1 MTKFFS
7 VLALAAVVL
16 FPVSA
21 AAATN
26 GVDPEIVAASGNTAR
41 TRPVERSAKPVAAKL
56 TKRAPL
62 RLAYLEQGKYSTVE
76 QLLASLR

>member
-7 VLALAAVVL
+7 ALVLAAVVL

-21 AAATN
+21 AASP
-26 GVDPEIVAASGNTAR
+26 VDMEIVAASGNTAR
-41 TRPVERSAKPVAAKL
+41 TRPVERSVQPVAAKPA
-56 TKRAPL
+56 KRAPL
-62 RLAYLEQGKYSTVE
+62 RLAYLERGQYATMD